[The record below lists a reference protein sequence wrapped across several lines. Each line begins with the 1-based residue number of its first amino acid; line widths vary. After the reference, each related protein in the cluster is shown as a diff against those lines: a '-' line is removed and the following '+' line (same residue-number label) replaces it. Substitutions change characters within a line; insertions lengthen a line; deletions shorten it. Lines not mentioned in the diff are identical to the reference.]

1 MDVRPDIVEV
11 VGDGRPAITPGE
23 IWAPAV
29 GEETLS
35 VLDSLPDDARP
46 RIEEEART
54 ILSRSVDPHHEASTR
69 AGLVVGYVQSGKTTS
84 MITAAAMGRDNGFGL
99 VVFIAGT
106 SDILLGQSRQRLASG
121 LRLGEPDAYRRWVN
135 FQSPKPG
142 TEDSVRL
149 SAALRDWLDGGDERA
164 TVLITVMK
172 QHKHLKDLA
181 EVLQEAAE
189 HMPLGDVPALVFD
202 DEADQASPNLR
213 AQPGKESA
221 TYRDLRLVRSALP
234 WHTLL
239 QYTATP
245 QAVLLM
251 SIADEISPDFTCVL
265 AAGPDYV
272 GGKYFFEDHR
282 DSFVRVIPHSES
294 DASGLE
300 SDPPDTL
307 FEALAVFALG
317 AAVGLVDKDARGTQ
331 RSMLI
336 HPSQATFPHA
346 RYVSWV
352 RNAADQ
358 WAKTLELGQEDPDR
372 LDLVSDFFTPAYADL
387 KATSPSLSSL
397 DDLLG
402 RVPGLLRKLRI
413 EEVNARGGATPA
425 IAWST
430 GYAWALVGGQLL
442 DRGFTVEGL
451 TVTYMPR
458 GLGVGHADTVQQRA
472 RFFGYKRD
480 YAELCRAWLDPEV
493 SSAFEG
499 YVSHEESVRA
509 GLAEATRTGK
519 SLRQWKRVFLLDRNL
534 KPTRAA
540 VIRLAVERPTFGDDW
555 FLQRHVRAPDTDLNA
570 VNRSVLDI
578 FLQHVQFESDDGH
591 PSRTEAQRHL
601 VGGVSVSA
609 LFEELVS
616 GYAMY
621 DGDLPKYTA
630 LQLLIGNLR
639 DQDPTMTCV
648 VYQMSQGDAR
658 ERSLRKDTD
667 GVVELFQGANSH
679 NGELIYPGDRE
690 IRDAGALTV
699 QIHRLAVLERPGGP
713 TLEKD
718 VPALAF
724 WVPAGLADDFLVAH

>member
-1 MDVRPDIVEV
+1 MELQPTTIEIM
-11 VGDGRPAITPGE
+11 GQGSPAITPGE
-23 IWAPAV
+23 IWAPSV
-29 GEETLS
+29 GEEMLS
-35 VLDSLPDDARP
+35 VLDGLPADARP
-46 RIEEEART
+46 RMQEEARG
-54 ILSRSVDPHHEASTR
+54 ILSRSVDPHGEASTR

-84 MITAAAMGRDNGFGL
+84 MIVAAAMGRDNGFGL
-99 VVFIAGT
+99 VIFIAGT
-106 SDILLGQSRQRLASG
+106 SDILLDQSRQRLGLG
-121 LRLGEPDAYRRWVN
+121 LRLGDADAYRRWVH
-135 FQSPKPG
+135 FKSPKPG
-142 TEDSVRL
+142 SEDSVRL
-149 SAALRDWLDGGDERA
+149 SAAIRDWLNGGGERP

-172 QHKHLKDLA
+172 QHTHLKNLV

-189 HMPLGDVPALVFD
+189 QASLADIPALVFD

-213 AQPGKESA
+213 TQPGKESP
-221 TYRDLRLVRSALP
+221 TYRDLRRVRGSLP
-234 WHTLL
+234 WHTFL

-245 QAVLLM
+245 QAVLLI
-251 SIADEISPDFTCVL
+251 SIADEISPEFTCVL
-265 AAGPDYV
+265 APGSGYV
-272 GGKYFFEDHR
+272 GGKYFFDDHR
-282 DSFVRVIPHSES
+282 DDFVRVVPQSES

-300 SDPPDTL
+300 IDPPATL
-307 FEALAVFALG
+307 FEALATFALG
-317 AAVGLVDKDARGTQ
+317 AAVGLVDERARGTQ

-352 RNAADQ
+352 RNTAEQ
-358 WAKTLELGQEDPDR
+358 WAKTLELGEHDADR
-372 LDLVSDFFTPAYADL
+372 VDLVSDVFAPAYLDL
-387 KATSPSLSSL
+387 SSTSPSLPSL
-397 DDLLG
+397 DELLV
-402 RVPGLLRKLRI
+402 RIPGLLHKLRI
-413 EEVNARGGATPA
+413 EEVNARGGDTPQ

-472 RFFGYKRD
+472 RFFGYKRE

-493 SSAFEG
+493 ASAFEA
-499 YVSHEESVRA
+499 YVRHEESVRD
-509 GLAEATRTGK
+509 GLAESTRTGQ
-519 SLRQWKRVFLLDRNL
+519 SLRDWKRVFLLDRNL

-540 VIRLAVERPTFGDDW
+540 VIRLAVERPMFGDDW
-555 FLQRHVRAPDTDLNA
+555 FMQRHVRAPDTDLNA
-570 VNRSVLDI
+570 VNRTVIGS
-578 FLQHVQFESDDGH
+578 FLQHVALESDEGH
-591 PSRTEAQRHL
+591 PGRTDAQRHL
-601 VGGVSVSA
+601 VGSVSVST

-639 DQDPTMTCV
+639 DQYPASTCV

-679 NGELIYPGDRE
+679 NGEVIYPGDRE
-690 IRDAGALTV
+690 IRSTEALSV
-699 QIHRLAVLERPGGP
+699 QIHRLSVLERPGGP

-724 WVPAGLADDFLVAH
+724 WVPAVLADDYLVAR